1 MQNRHQEN
9 IEKLNDHLK
18 SEAAPAQKLSTAA
31 YVEEVSRYLA
41 RIRQQPA
48 APNSQRY

>member
-1 MQNRHQEN
+1 MQNRHQQN
-9 IEKLNDHLK
+9 IEILNQHLIT
-18 SEAAPAQKLSTAA
+18 EPAPPQALSTEA

-48 APNSQRY
+48 TQVSQRH